1 MLPSKPVADLLLAP
15 FEGFF
20 ALMHAGGI
28 WVLWI
33 FFTSVLMWGLIFE
46 RFWYFRVV
54 LPHEARH
61 ALSVWEA
68 RDDHHSWAAHQ
79 IRRAMISRLNAGMV
93 ANMPTLKVMVPL
105 SPLLGLVGTVSG
117 MLAVFDSM
125 AALGSA
131 DARTMSSGVSE
142 AMNCTLAGLV
152 VSISGMYPA
161 YYFQA
166 RARRL
171 TEWLG
176 DQFTY

>member
-1 MLPSKPVADLLLAP
+1 MSSWCGLLMTPL
-15 FEGFF
+15 EGFL

-33 FFTSVLMWGLIFE
+33 FLASALMWGLIFE
-46 RFWYFRVV
+46 RFWYFKFV
-54 LPHEARH
+54 LPHQTRHSLAVWRAR
-61 ALSVWEA
+61 ED
-68 RDDHHSWAAHQ
+68 RESWAAHQ

-142 AMNCTLAGLV
+142 AMNCTLSGLV
-152 VSISGMYPA
+152 VSISGMYPV
-161 YYFQA
+161 YYLQA

>member
-1 MLPSKPVADLLLAP
+1 VLELLKTPL
-15 FEGFF
+15 EGFL
-20 ALMHAGGI
+20 ALLHAGGI
-28 WVLWI
+28 YVLWI
-33 FFTSVLMWGLIFE
+33 FLTSVLMWGLIFE
-46 RFWYFRVV
+46 RFYYFKMV
-54 LPHEARH
+54 LPREARA
-61 ALSVWEA
+61 ALATWQA
-68 RDDHHSWAAHQ
+68 REDHDSWAAHQ

-117 MLAVFDSM
+117 MLVVFDSM

-131 DARTMSSGVSE
+131 DARTMSAGVSE
-142 AMNCTLAGLV
+142 AMNCTLTGLV
-152 VSISGMYPA
+152 VSITGMYPA

-166 RARRL
+166 RAKRL

>member
-1 MLPSKPVADLLLAP
+1 MAELLQGP
-15 FEGFF
+15 FEGFL
-20 ALMHAGGI
+20 ALLHAGGI
-28 WVLWI
+28 YVLWI
-33 FFTSVLMWGLIFE
+33 FLTSVLMWGLIFE
-46 RFWYFRVV
+46 RLWYFKVV
-54 LPHEARH
+54 LPSEARRALAEWH
-61 ALSVWEA
+61 ARE
-68 RDDHHSWAAHQ
+68 DHDSWSAHQ
-79 IRRAMISRLNAGMV
+79 IRRAMISRLNANMV

-105 SPLLGLVGTVSG
+105 APLLGLVGTVSG

-142 AMNCTLAGLV
+142 AMNCTLTGLV

-166 RARRL
+166 KAKRL